1 MLNGKFGN
9 LEYVFIKYMIDK
21 SKKILITWWAGFV
34 WANLVRKLLDL
45 WFSNLYL
52 ILREESDTWRIDD
65 ILDKMNI
72 YYWSLNDSLFLDECI
87 NSVKPDVVYHLA
99 ACWVSGKENSMVE
112 LFNNNIVW
120 TINLLEACEK
130 PWFDYFVNTWTNFE
144 YWEKKEPFS
153 ESDFL
158 EPNNEYAVS
167 KASTTIYCSYIW
179 RSKALPIY
187 TYRLF
192 SVYWPYENS
201 VRLIPS
207 LILNYIDNTAPQL
220 SKPDSVRDF
229 IYVDDVINYYLNVDS
244 IKWDFW
250 WIYNIWSWEQFSI
263 WDVSNIVKRI
273 SWSNINPIYWSVPWK
288 RKEFEMYKSNIT
300 KMNKTF
306 GIKQRT
312 LVEWLTETYNW
323 FLKNKS
329 LYL

>member
-52 ILREESDTWRIDD
+52 ILREESDTWRIND

-87 NSVKPDVVYHLA
+87 NCVKPDIVYHLA

-130 PWFDYFVNTWTNFE
+130 TWFDYFVNTWTNFE

-263 WDVSNIVKRI
+263 WDVSNIVKWI